1 MKKRTLLFLS
11 ALLLAT
17 GTLFAKSLVL
27 TLSDGTL
34 VYYLLGKDVNPM
46 MRFVDGKIT
55 VNADEYEVSG
65 IKNFYISEEDDPT
78 DIKGAD
84 AEGKFTYG
92 ANTLVVKAGESA
104 VVKVYGVSGAEVEAE
119 IVKAGGAVSVNLNN
133 LERGVYV
140 VKVGKASFKVIK
152 K

>member
-1 MKKRTLLFLS
+1 MVDEIVGTCRTGWS
-11 ALLLAT
+11 KANVTVKGNVNIDVKGKAQV
-17 GTLFAKSLVL
+17 AKLY
-27 TLSDGTL
+27 GAN
-34 VYYLLGKDVNPM
+34 G
-46 MRFVDGKIT
+46 FGIDGKIT